1 MTSIRSAAVAGSFY
15 PSKPQVLRDELG
27 RLLSAA
33 ASSLAQPKAVIVPH
47 AGYVYSGAVAAA
59 AYAAL
64 RDHRDTIRR
73 VVLLG
78 PAHRVY
84 LAGLGAPATAEFE
97 TPLGLVPVDQD
108 AVADLLANLP
118 FVQARDD
125 AHRDEHSLEVQ
136 IPFLQA
142 TLEDFRLL
150 PLVVGDAPCK
160 QVEMVL
166 ERVWGGAETLIVV
179 SSDLSH
185 YHQYAVA
192 QRIDRSTT
200 SAIEQLRP
208 EAIDST
214 HACGQVPLRALLDVA
229 KHRRME
235 VYTAKLCNSGDSAG
249 PTDRVVG
256 YGAYL
261 FYEESAT

>member
-1 MTSIRSAAVAGSFY
+1 MTSVRSAAVAGSFY
-15 PSKPQVLRDELG
+15 PSEPRELRKQLG

-33 ASSLAQPKAVIVPH
+33 GGSLAPPKAVIVPH

-64 RDHRDTIRR
+64 HDHRDTIRR

-84 LAGLGAPATAEFE
+84 LAGLGAPTAAEFE
-97 TPLGLVPVDQD
+97 TPLGRVAIDQD
-108 AVADLLANLP
+108 AVAELLANLP

-136 IPFLQA
+136 IPFLQT
-142 TLEDFRLL
+142 TLGDFRLL
-150 PLVVGDAPCK
+150 PLVVGDAPRE
-160 QVEMVL
+160 QVEIVL
-166 ERVWGGAETLIVV
+166 ERIWGGAETLIVV

-192 QRIDRSTT
+192 QQIDGSTT

-208 EAIDST
+208 EAIDSA
-214 HACGQVPLRALLDVA
+214 HACGQVPLRALLGVA
-229 KHRRME
+229 KHRHME
-235 VYTAKLCNSGDSAG
+235 VHTAKQCNSGDTAG

-261 FYEESAT
+261 FYERSAT